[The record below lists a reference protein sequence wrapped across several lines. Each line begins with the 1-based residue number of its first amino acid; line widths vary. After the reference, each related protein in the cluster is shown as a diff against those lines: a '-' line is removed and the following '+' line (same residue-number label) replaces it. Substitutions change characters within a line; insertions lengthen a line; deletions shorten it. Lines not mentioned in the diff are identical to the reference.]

1 LVVFSFVF
9 VFSVC
14 SLISAE
20 LCSFSV
26 VVGVDTIVLPPQ
38 AEGYTI
44 HFSVYATKVEAEQV

>member
-1 LVVFSFVF
+1 LVVSSFVF

-38 AEGYTI
+38 AEGVGITI
-44 HFSVYATKVEAEQV
+44 LSSV

>member
-1 LVVFSFVF
+1 

-38 AEGYTI
+38 AEDVGGTTI
-44 HFSVYATKVEAEQV
+44 LSSV